1 MKKFYCVATIIH
13 SNGEVQSNVVSSKF
27 SDEIPKASMDVTE
40 DADYYYDWFEKLK
53 DANEFVELT
62 KKK

>member
-1 MKKFYCVATIIH
+1 MKKFYCVATIIY

-27 SDEIPKASMDVTE
+27 SDEIPNASMDVTE
-40 DADYYYDWFEKLK
+40 DADYYYDWFEKLN

>member
-13 SNGEVQSNVVSSKF
+13 SNGEVQSKVVSSKF
-27 SDEIPKASMDVTE
+27 SDEIPKASMYVTE

-53 DANEFVELT
+53 YAKEFVKLT
-62 KKK
+62 KKV